1 MYAIVDIAGQQFKV
15 EKDQEIFVH
24 RLDGEEGS
32 KVKFNDVMLLDN
44 EGKVVVGT
52 PFVKGASISAKI
64 LSHEKGDKVT
74 VFHKKRRKGYQ
85 KANGHRQFFS
95 KIQIEAIAE
104 KEVAA
109 KKETAKK
116 AAPKKEEVKAEK
128 VVAEKKETVKK
139 AAPKKA
145 AAPKAK
151 KETAAP
157 KAKASTKET
166 DK

>member
-24 RLDGEEGS
+24 RLEGEEGS
-32 KVKFNDVMLLDN
+32 EVKFSDVMLLDVD
-44 EGKVVVGT
+44 GKVSVGT

-85 KANGHRQFFS
+85 KANGHRQYFS
-95 KIQIEAIAE
+95 KIQIELIAE
-104 KEVAA
+104 NEAAA
-109 KKETAKK
+109 KKETAK
-116 AAPKKEEVKAEK
+116 AAVKTVEPKAEA
-128 VVAEKKETVKK
+128 VVEKIETV
-139 AAPKKA
+139 KKA

-151 KETAAP
+151 KEATAP
-157 KAKASTKET
+157 KAKVAKKKT
-166 DK
+166 DKE